1 MRSAAGQE
9 SAKHQMTRRELSS
22 IRVSCRTPLS
32 TLLYKDLMKRL
43 TFQQQLWIPLALSLI
58 CLISVA
64 GFGAYQTR
72 EVRLEERQHSLKDA
86 GDIAMSITRRYA
98 ALAVDG
104 TLSTPEAKKQALAQL
119 RAIRYGTDGYVS
131 IVDSYCH
138 AVMNPSKPE
147 TEGKYF
153 GDYQDSDGK
162 YVYRA
167 MAEIAK
173 GSGDGFIDYAT
184 PRLGSKEPVRKRSHI
199 ATFKPWDW
207 SFVTGAYLDDI
218 DEAFNASLRQLV
230 ALVALIA
237 AMLSGV
243 VYLVNRRLNRSL
255 GGSPEYAALV
265 VSATAGGN
273 LAQHIDL
280 QAGDRGSLLFKLQE
294 MQAQLRQAIVA
305 IIGAAKS
312 IGTSTD
318 EISSGNADLSRRTE
332 EQAASLEETAASME
346 QLTSAVRQNAD
357 NARQASVLAGD
368 AFSIANRGNE
378 VVSEVVATMDEIT
391 DSTKQIGEIL
401 GMIEGIAFQTN
412 ILALNAAV
420 EAARA
425 GEHGRGFAVVASE
438 VRNLAQRSSTASK
451 DIKRLIDHSNGRV
464 QSGATLVD
472 NAGQCMKEILV
483 SVQRVTAIMKEIAS
497 ASEEQS
503 DGIEQVNKAVTQMD
517 EVTQRNAALVEQ
529 AAAAAVSMREQA
541 HGLVESVAAFQV
553 A

>member
-1 MRSAAGQE
+1 
-9 SAKHQMTRRELSS
+9 
-22 IRVSCRTPLS
+22 
-32 TLLYKDLMKRL
+32 MKRL
-43 TFQQQLWIPLALSLI
+43 TFQQQLWIPLALSLV

-98 ALAVDG
+98 ALAADG

-131 IVDSYCH
+131 IVDSDCH
-138 AVMNPSKPE
+138 SVMNPSKPQ

-153 GDYQDSDGK
+153 GDYQDSNGK

-173 GSGDGFIDYAT
+173 GSGDGFVDYAT
-184 PRLGSKEPVRKRSHI
+184 PRLGSTEPVRKRSHI

-218 DEAFNASLRQLV
+218 DEAFNASLRQLLV
-230 ALVALIA
+230 LVAVIA

-255 GGSPEYAALV
+255 GGSPEYAAQV
-265 VSATAGGN
+265 VAATAGGN

-294 MQAQLRQAIVA
+294 MQAQLRQAVVA
-305 IIGAAKS
+305 IIGAAHS

-451 DIKRLIDHSNGRV
+451 DIKRLIDHSNDRV
-464 QSGATLVD
+464 HNGAALVD